1 LVGRFYF
8 MDRPL
13 INLDYI
19 VVGILWRWLPGWLR
33 IAGFAVVFIIDVIT
47 STGSMYNINP
57 VAGVVA
63 LFRAPIG
70 LLITVVLVFAVSC
83 ALAAGLG
90 ALVNHFV
97 RQPAQRF
104 VMATSLAAC
113 AVILLL
119 TVPARS
125 SVARFSGDIVERD
138 RGYRR
143 TPPRMAAATDALRR
157 DLSEQRDNVAIVVVE
172 SWGLLADSVQR
183 KQLFD
188 IFDTSA
194 LRERYQ
200 LRYGSVP
207 FRGGTTSGELR
218 ELCGVFTDYLVLN
231 QPTIDT
237 CLPSQLRRRG
247 FTSVALH
254 GYLRNYYSR
263 DQWYPRLFDRML
275 FEDSLAASEK
285 RCGTQFRGICD
296 REVFHAFAREV
307 STANRQLTYWLSID
321 AHTPVD
327 VARKS
332 EFALSDCRAPEDFC
346 LVVAFWRDLLQQV
359 AALAADPATP
369 RTRFVLVGDHAP
381 AFVLRS
387 RADHLTQG
395 RVPFIELVPR

>member
-1 LVGRFYF
+1 MHGWWSDTWRAIAAFVVVPNVVFYLVSRLYF

-19 VVGILWRWLPGWLR
+19 AVGILWRWLPRWLR
-33 IAGFAVVFIIDVIT
+33 IAGFALVFIIDVIT
-47 STGSMYNINP
+47 STGSMYNISP

-70 LLITVVLVFAVSC
+70 LLITVILVFAVSC

-90 ALVNHFV
+90 ALVH
-97 RQPAQRF
+97 
-104 VMATSLAAC
+104 
-113 AVILLL
+113 
-119 TVPARS
+119 RS
-125 SVARFSGDIVERD
+125 SVVKFSGDIVERD
-138 RGYRR
+138 RGYRS
-143 TPPRMAAATDALRR
+143 TPPRMAAATDALRSTV
-157 DLSEQRDNVAIVVVE
+157 SEQRDNVAIVIVE
-172 SWGLLADSVQR
+172 SWGLLADSAQQQ
-183 KQLFD
+183 QLND
-188 IFDTSA
+188 IFDTAA
-194 LRERYQ
+194 LRERYHI
-200 LRYGSVP
+200 RYGRVP

-231 QPTIDT
+231 QATIDE
-237 CLPSQLRRRG
+237 CLPSQLRRHG

-254 GYLRNYYSR
+254 GYLRHYYSR
-263 DQWYPRLFDRML
+263 HKWYPRLFDRML
-275 FEDSLAASEK
+275 FEDSLAASDI

-296 REVFHAFAREV
+296 REVFLAFEREV
-307 STANRQLTYWLSID
+307 KTANRQLTYWLSID

-327 VARKS
+327 IARKS
-332 EFALSDCRAPEDFC
+332 EFRLADCRAPEDFC

-387 RADHLTQG
+387 RAGHLTQG
-395 RVPFIELVPR
+395 QVPFIELVPR